1 MDLLANGII
10 VSNIIVYMGL
20 LICVVTLCKIIIFRK
35 RNKSSVISFR
45 DKITDIKNNKKTIFK
60 LILSL
65 IFFLLVFYSLAK
77 IIVFLWIALMAI
89 TGSLFLDDVLKNKI
103 VRLNNDN
110 YTKKLVN
117 IRHTWYIGT
126 IVIVIGCMIPIIVN
140 AVIILFI

>member
-1 MDLLANGII
+1 MGLLANGIF
-10 VSNIIVYMGL
+10 VGDIILYMGL
-20 LICVVTLCKIIIFRK
+20 LIWVVTLCKMIIFRK
-35 RNKSSVISFR
+35 RNKNSVVSLK
-45 DKITDIKNNKKTIFK
+45 DKISDIKKNKKTIFK
-60 LILSL
+60 VILLL
-65 IFFLLVFYSLAK
+65 IFFLCVFYSLAK
-77 IIVFLWIALMAI
+77 IIVFLWIALMVI
-89 TGSLFLDDVLKNKI
+89 MGSLFLDDVLKNKI